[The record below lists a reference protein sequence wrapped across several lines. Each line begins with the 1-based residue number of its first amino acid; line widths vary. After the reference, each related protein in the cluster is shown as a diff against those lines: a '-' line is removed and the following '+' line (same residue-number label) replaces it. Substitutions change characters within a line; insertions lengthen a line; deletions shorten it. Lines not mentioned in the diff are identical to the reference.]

1 MKKKLISVLGHVG
14 GDMYS
19 TTFRVNKKEI
29 KKIIGGTIDNCQK
42 QFDSNFDSN
51 AEFVILSKVL
61 QNIENKNIATLIG
74 KVKGEDVVLK
84 VQKIEAAKKEYEIQQ
99 QLKNLDYIIK
109 YECMFTCNSK
119 DDPSYVKEFGLSEPL
134 TTKICKDKGTNTGV
148 IIMKYIKGGSFDY
161 YLKSNNNIKSLNI
174 ICKLIEKYFDAY
186 DKLGFIHGDFY
197 PKNIMIDEKEE
208 PIIIDFEM
216 SEFNKDSSL
225 FWRDL
230 SGFLDSVGSFRYWSE
245 LDIIVRN
252 HIIMARAYNRTPT
265 IELINELCT
274 AIRNLNAKNLRKIE

>member
-1 MKKKLISVLGHVG
+1 MRKKLISVLGHVG

-29 KKIIGGTIDNCQK
+29 KKIIGGVIEDCQSK
-42 QFDSNFDSN
+42 FDSQ

-61 QNIENKNIATLIG
+61 QNIENKNIATLVG
-74 KVKGEDVVLK
+74 KVEGSDVVLK
-84 VQKIEAAKKEYEIQQ
+84 VQQIKAAQKEYSIQQ
-99 QLKNLDYIIK
+99 KLSELDYIIK
-109 YECMFTCNSK
+109 YECMFACNSV
-119 DDPSYVKEFGLSEPL
+119 DNPSYVKDFGLSEPL
-134 TTKICKDKGTNTGV
+134 TTKICKDRGNNTGV
-148 IIMKYIKGGSFDY
+148 IIMKYINGGSFDY
-161 YLKSNNNIKSLNI
+161 YLKNNKNEKSLNI
-174 ICKLIEKYFDAY
+174 ICKVIENYFNAY

-197 PKNIMIDEKEE
+197 PKNIMINEKEE

-216 SEFNKDSSL
+216 SDFSKDPSL

-252 HIIMARAYNRTPT
+252 HIIIARAYNRIPT

-274 AIRNLNAKNLRKIE
+274 AIRNLDA